1 MSVQQ
6 TGSGGV
12 LFKLGLVVL
21 SIGLCALSMLVMRQ
35 ARLQAAHE
43 VTQTQ
48 LRIQRADEQLWKMR
62 ADIAALANP
71 SRIRELAGNIGPMHA
86 LINPVEASASPS
98 TNIAIP
104 MVEKIEPLHPPVKPE
119 TRSAKASSAKPV
131 ETKNAPKPTGKPG
144 EKLGLAPANNAQ
156 PRSDGKSD
164 TKSEAKPATKA
175 DPKAVPKVAPKPD
188 TKVKPRSPDLAPTG
202 LASIP
207 APKVRELDR

>member
-6 TGSGGV
+6 TGSGGI

-35 ARLQAAHE
+35 SRLQAAHE

-62 ADIAALANP
+62 ADIAGLANP
-71 SRIRELAGNIGPMHA
+71 SRIRELAGNLGTMHA
-86 LINPVEASASPS
+86 LINPVEASANPS
-98 TNIAIP
+98 VNAAIP
-104 MVEKIEPLHPPVKPE
+104 MVEKIQPLKLPVKPE
-119 TRSAKASSAKPV
+119 AKTAKATNGKPADAKSTLLNASEKPV
-131 ETKNAPKPTGKPG
+131 APAKAASKPDGKPDSRPDP
-144 EKLGLAPANNAQ
+144 KAD
-156 PRSDGKSD
+156 R
-164 TKSEAKPATKA
+164 KA
-175 DPKAVPKVAPKPD
+175 DPKSDPKTDIKAR
-188 TKVKPRSPDLAPTG
+188 PRPTLSPTG

>member
-6 TGSGGV
+6 PGSGGL

-62 ADIAALANP
+62 ADIAGLANP
-71 SRIRELAGNIGPMHA
+71 SRIRELAGTMGPMHA
-86 LINPVEASASPS
+86 LINPVEVSVSPS
-98 TNIAIP
+98 INAAIP
-104 MVEKIEPLHPPVKPE
+104 MVEKFPPVKQPAKPE
-119 TRSAKASSAKPV
+119 LKNAKAAGIKPVDPKNASAKPGDKAG
-131 ETKNAPKPTGKPG
+131 EKPG
-144 EKLGLAPANNAQ
+144 LAAPV
-156 PRSDGKSD
+156 
-164 TKSEAKPATKA
+164 KPQT
-175 DPKAVPKVAPKPD
+175 KPD
-188 TKVKPRSPDLAPTG
+188 TKATPRPSHLAPTG

-207 APKVRELDR
+207 APKVHDVER